1 MITLFEGYLT
11 GMLAGFFGSLRD
23 RRFAV
28 LSLFYMV
35 VIVSAHYNLVGQDG
49 YPMPKLLGAW
59 FYIGAGAAQ
68 AIIMAAALFI
78 WTRAS
83 APIALLAYIAVVVN
97 IMAFNNFPNHA
108 YTYYYA
114 LINTVQVLQISSLII
129 FSPGAVYLYHLFTG
143 RIKLTRTEG
152 KWIYRVTS

>member
-1 MITLFEGYLT
+1 MTLFEGYLA
-11 GMLAGFFGSLRD
+11 GMLGGFFGSLRD

-83 APIALLAYIAVVVN
+83 GAIALLAYIAVVVN

-114 LINTVQVLQISSLII
+114 LINTVQTLQISSLII
-129 FSPGAVYLYHLFTG
+129 FSPGAVFLYRVVTG
-143 RIKLTRTEG
+143 RISLRKEQGTWTQFRET
-152 KWIYRVTS
+152 